1 VTPQARREFAAGVPD
16 FSYKPLFSLN
26 EPDGAAGG
34 DHTVYRKLTG
44 DYVEKVEVN
53 GKEYLRVEG
62 AGMRLLAKQAMVRL
76 VIPRDAFFLQCNC
89 SMSVGHNKVL
99 TSDNLIALLRFFSKC
114 IQQPFFDFISHYTVS
129 MVFVLTCPG

>member
-1 VTPQARREFAAGVPD
+1 MMFGLRSALRVLPRAVPRVAPQARREFAACAVPD

-53 GKEYLRVEG
+53 GKEYLRVDG

-76 VIPRDAFFLQCNC
+76 VISRVAFFLQCNC
-89 SMSVGHNKVL
+89 HERGPL
-99 TSDNLIALLRFFSKC
+99 
-114 IQQPFFDFISHYTVS
+114 
-129 MVFVLTCPG
+129 